1 MRVKVLFFALFRERA
16 GTSTL
21 ELELP
26 QGATVGD
33 AKEALEARFPG
44 LELSGGLAAVNQH
57 FTGADHPLHE
67 GDELAFLP
75 PVSGGGAEESVHGGE
90 QDSFGLTSDPLNLQ
104 PYVEWASAAPYGAVV
119 VFLGTTRSPNRGKE
133 VTYLEYEAYPGMAEA
148 VMRQIITEMRQRW
161 VLGRI
166 ALWHRTGRVHPA
178 EASILIVVSAP
189 HRPEGFEACRYAIE
203 RIKQILPV
211 WKKEFA
217 PDGSHWVE
225 GHTPP
230 GFRL

>member
-1 MRVKVLFFALFRERA
+1 MRVRVLLFALFREQA
-16 GTSTL
+16 GTGAL

-26 QGATVGD
+26 QDATVRT
-33 AKEALEARFPG
+33 AKETLEARFPG
-44 LELSGGLAAVNQH
+44 LELSGGLAAVNQR
-57 FTGADHPLHE
+57 FIKADHPLHE

-75 PVSGGGAEESVHGGE
+75 PVSGGNAEGSVGDEG
-90 QDSFGLTSDPLNLQ
+90 QNSFGLTPEPLNLQ
-104 PYVEWASAAPYGAVV
+104 PYVEWASAPPYGAVV

-148 VMRQIITEMRQRW
+148 TMRQIITEMRQRW

-189 HRPEGFEACRYAIE
+189 HRPEAFEACRYAIE
-203 RIKQILPV
+203 RVKQTLPI

-225 GHTPP
+225 GHTPS
-230 GFRL
+230 GFQL